1 MMESSAYNDALTE
14 ANSPV
19 CDDAHVITLLEQ
31 AHTQGD
37 DRATYALAQCFRYGS
52 FGYPLDPQKAH
63 DLTKTL
69 ENSNIA
75 EAIFNLARDYD
86 IGHCVR
92 ANPKKAFSLY
102 MSAALLGDAESC
114 AQIAQYFDRGEIVPV
129 DRRIAKAWRARSRCD
144 ERLIAPPYRR
154 WLS

>member
-1 MMESSAYNDALTE
+1 MIDSSAYIDALAE
-14 ANSPV
+14 AQSTTRE
-19 CDDAHVITLLEQ
+19 DARVISLLEQ
-31 AHTQGD
+31 ACEEGD
-37 DRATYALAQCFRYGS
+37 DRATYALAQCSRYGS
-52 FGYPLDPQKAH
+52 FGYPLDTQKAH
-63 DLTKTL
+63 NLTKTL

-92 ANPKKAFSLY
+92 ADPKKAFALY

-114 AQIAQYFDRGEIVPV
+114 AQVAQYFNRGEIVPLN
-129 DRRIAKAWRARSRCD
+129 RKIAKAWKARSKCD
-144 ERLIAPPYRR
+144 EKLIAPPYRR

>member
-1 MMESSAYNDALTE
+1 MIDSSAYLDALAE
-14 ANSPV
+14 AKSPRP
-19 CDDAHVITLLEQ
+19 DGPQVISLLER
-31 AHTQGD
+31 AHLEGD
-37 DRATYALAQCFRYGS
+37 DRATYALAQCSRYGN
-52 FGYPLDPQKAH
+52 FGYPIDPQKAH

-102 MSAALLGDAESC
+102 MCAALLGDAESC
-114 AQIAQYFDRGEIVPV
+114 AQIAQYFGRGEIVPLNKKT
-129 DRRIAKAWRARSRCD
+129 AKAWKARSKCD
-144 ERLIAPPYRR
+144 EKFISPPYRR
-154 WLS
+154 WLD

>member
-1 MMESSAYNDALTE
+1 MIDSSAYLEALAETQ
-14 ANSPV
+14 SPA
-19 CDDAHVITLLEQ
+19 CDNARVICLLEQ
-31 AHTQGD
+31 AHNEGD
-37 DRATYALAQCFRYGS
+37 DRATYALAQCSRYSS
-52 FGYPLDPQKAH
+52 FGYPIDPQKAH

-114 AQIAQYFDRGEIVPV
+114 AQVAQYFNRGEIVPLNKK
-129 DRRIAKAWRARSRCD
+129 IAKAWKARSKCD
-144 ERLIAPPYRR
+144 EKLIAPPYRR